1 MGALSV
7 WITGKTRSGKTTRL
21 IEQFGNWSLD
31 HQSDLISTVPP
42 ISKSKAALQQRQP
55 QRVTALILAAN
66 SDNRLILLDR
76 IWETRPELSAF
87 HSTTPLGLLQDEV
100 TLFWPLL
107 VQSLNLKAQFPVR
120 LRPETEQELAT
131 LLWSQELE
139 SGQLA
144 RAGVSPDRIVRQTL
158 DLMQL
163 AAMSGKSVAEIPRI
177 LAQGFGSSDG
187 SDSLYSC
194 IGQLLVRWRNWCL
207 DRGFLTYSI
216 VTELYWHLLNHP
228 TYQQHLIRRY
238 QMVLADDV
246 DEYPAIM
253 RHLFEFLLEN
263 GKMGAFTFNP
273 TGSIRLGLGA
283 DPNDLAELQSRCQIE
298 SLDLSSGLA
307 PQLFEPIVSSVIDN
321 NIGLAE
327 LFYSLSESDVRLIK
341 TQSRADLLRRT
352 AEAIIEA
359 VDTQQV
365 QPQEIA
371 VIGPGLDAIAR
382 YTLRE
387 ILSHQGIAVDSLQEQ
402 RPLLSSPLVRALLTL
417 LALVYPDLGRLV
429 EREAIAEM
437 LVVLSGVK
445 RHSDPAKQSEELPS
459 PPLST
464 IDPVRAGLLAD
475 YCFRPHPQQPTLLE
489 VKAFPRWDRLG
500 YSATQTY
507 NQILQWINQQRQQYQ
522 QRLIPS
528 PVSLLDRAIQ
538 RFFIPTQSLP
548 SDQLAVLRELMETAI
563 HYWEVDARLHPHP
576 AAETSSETIR
586 SFIQLLR
593 RGVVSANPY
602 PVKPVIPTEA
612 VTLATIFQYRANR
625 TSHRYHFWLDVGS
638 PLWLSGG
645 ASTLWGAPLFLQ
657 EWAGDLW
664 TPEDQINAD
673 TQRLHRILLDLLSRV
688 CDRLYLCHSDLA
700 VNGQDQLGPL
710 LPLVHAL
717 CDLNLVDVF
726 RD

>member
-1 MGALSV
+1 MAVLSL

-21 IEQFGNWSLD
+21 IEQFRDWNIDLPD
-31 HQSDLISTVPP
+31 HPRPTVSSPLML
-42 ISKSKAALQQRQP
+42 KASQRQTQP
-55 QRVTALILAAN
+55 QGVTALILAAN
-66 SDNRLILLDR
+66 SDNRLDLIDR
-76 IWETRPELSAF
+76 IEETNLRQYTF
-87 HSTTPLGLLQDEV
+87 DSTTPLGLLQDEV

-107 VQSLNLKAQFPVR
+107 VESLHLKAQFPVR

-131 LLWSQELE
+131 FVWSQELE
-139 SGQLA
+139 AGLLA
-144 RAGVSPDRIVRQTL
+144 RAGISPDRIVRQTL

-163 AAMSGKSVAEIPRI
+163 AAMSGQSLEEIPTI
-177 LAQGFGSSDG
+177 LTRGFGSSEG

-194 IGQLLVRWRNWCL
+194 MGQLLVRWRNWCL
-207 DRGFLTYSI
+207 DRGFLTYGI

-228 TYQQHLIRRY
+228 TYQQHLTRRY

-253 RHLFEFLLEN
+253 RHLFEFLLES

-273 TGSIRLGLGA
+273 SGSIRLGLGA
-283 DPNDLAELQSRCQIE
+283 DPNYLAELQYRCHIE
-298 SLDLSSGLA
+298 PLDLPSGLA
-307 PQLFEPIVSSVIDN
+307 PQLFEPIVGSVIET
-321 NIGLAE
+321 NIGLTE
-327 LFYSLSESDVRLIK
+327 LSYSLSEVRSIQ

-352 AEAIIEA
+352 AEAMIKA
-359 VDTQQV
+359 VKTQQV
-365 QPQEIA
+365 KPQDIA

-382 YTLRE
+382 YTLKE
-387 ILSHQGIAVDSLQEQ
+387 ILNHEGIAVESLQEQ
-402 RPLLSSPLVRALLTL
+402 RPLLSSPLVRSLLTL

-437 LVVLSGVK
+437 LVVLSGLK
-445 RHSDPAKQSEELPS
+445 RQPDPAKQTDELPQH
-459 PPLST
+459 PLST

-489 VKAFPRWDRLG
+489 VTAFPRWDRLG
-500 YSATQTY
+500 YQATTSY
-507 NQILQWINQQRQQYQ
+507 NQIRHWIDQQRQQYE

-538 RFFIPTQSLP
+538 RFFVPTQSLP
-548 SDQLAVLRELMETAI
+548 SDQLAVLRELMETAL
-563 HYWEVDARLHPHP
+563 HYWEVHGRLHQPT
-576 AAETSSETIR
+576 ATETEGTIR

-602 PVKPVIPTEA
+602 PVKAVIPTEA

-625 TSHRYHFWLDVGS
+625 QSHRWHFWLDVGS

-645 ASTLWGAPLFLQ
+645 ASTLWGAPLFLR
-657 EWAGDLW
+657 EWQGTPW

-688 CDRLYLCHSDLA
+688 SDRLYLCHSDLA
-700 VNGQDQLGPL
+700 VNGQEQLGPL
-710 LPLVHAL
+710 LPLVHA
-717 CDLNLVDVF
+717 CVMSI
-726 RD
+726 